1 MFFCDKK
8 YFMIKSIWFGSI
20 FFIFLIYC
28 DLFRLKNWGGVKNT
42 NATFSVSSPKA
53 EFLEAINRLIII

>member
-1 MFFCDKK
+1 MVWK
-8 YFMIKSIWFGSI
+8 YF
-20 FFIFLIYC
+20 FLIYC

-42 NATFSVSSPKA
+42 NETFSVSSPKA